1 MHVGLL
7 ALILEGHSLNDSRVV
22 RGLEAVE
29 RFVWQDERGKR
40 VQACVS
46 PVWDTILMT
55 IGLRD
60 AGVDGSN
67 ENILKAVEWVRRRQ
81 LLGPEGDWRIY
92 NTQLSPGAFS
102 FEYFNTWYPDVDDT
116 AAAIL
121 AFVKQNPSCVGLPF
135 LRSAIEWI
143 LGMQNIDGGWAAFD
157 LHNDRLFLNKVPFS
171 DMDSLCDPSTADVTG
186 RILEAFGL
194 VFKHT
199 KHAYIDEDLLK
210 RMDSACRRGIRYLQ
224 SVQEPTGAWYGRWGS
239 NYIYGTSNVLCALEY
254 YKHDRQ
260 VQTLIQPALRWLK
273 GIQNADGGWRESL
286 MTYKDLEL
294 AGCGSSTASQT
305 AWGAMGLLAH
315 LLPTDEAVGRSIE
328 FITLSQT
335 DRKGKGRHGL
345 RRSTPVL
352 AFRDSFIR
360 VTHFTPIIFL

>member
-1 MHVGLL
+1 MPNDKAAQNDYLDELWTSSSEKAVPYCKPLRELLWKDLVAFIFAFMDMVLSWLGGLRGFFLRRYSLWQCYAWILEHQEPSGDWAGIFPPMHVGLL
-7 ALILEGHSLNDSRVV
+7 ALILEGHSLSDGCVV

-60 AGVDGSN
+60 VGVDGSN
-67 ENILKAVEWVRRRQ
+67 ENLLKAVDWVRRHQ

-92 NTQLSPGAFS
+92 NSRLSPGGFG
-102 FEYFNTWYPDVDDT
+102 FEYFNTWYPDADDT

-186 RILEAFGL
+186 RILEAFG
-194 VFKHT
+194 
-199 KHAYIDEDLLK
+199 
-210 RMDSACRRGIRYLQ
+210 
-224 SVQEPTGAWYGRWGS
+224 
-239 NYIYGTSNVLCALEY
+239 
-254 YKHDRQ
+254 
-260 VQTLIQPALRWLK
+260 
-273 GIQNADGGWRESL
+273 
-286 MTYKDLEL
+286 
-294 AGCGSSTASQT
+294 
-305 AWGAMGLLAH
+305 
-315 LLPTDEAVGRSIE
+315 
-328 FITLSQT
+328 
-335 DRKGKGRHGL
+335 
-345 RRSTPVL
+345 
-352 AFRDSFIR
+352 
-360 VTHFTPIIFL
+360 